1 MNHSPFFVII
11 LYIGRC
17 LDLPSYPE
25 NKAERDTFSL
35 QPPNMLHLWP
45 TSLRFRKIIFPN
57 VIVEKAPFEPR
68 NISHFRFNCVV
79 LRRISIF
86 LALPKNVKVCR
97 KSACASEM
105 FSTKNNQLDK
115 NKIKDASLRLPSAS
129 LAPLLLNIL
138 ASLIIHALFKIR
150 PTSFFFQR
158 YCNILLHLDVFCKD

>member
-1 MNHSPFFVII
+1 
-11 LYIGRC
+11 
-17 LDLPSYPE
+17 
-25 NKAERDTFSL
+25 
-35 QPPNMLHLWP
+35 MLHLWP
-45 TSLRFRKIIFPN
+45 TSLRFRKIIFPH

-150 PTSFFFQR
+150 PTSFFFFFR
-158 YCNILLHLDVFCKD
+158 DIVIFFFILMYFAKIKISFRASASFNQNSLELCKFY